1 MAKYDYSKAGLDSL
15 KGAATGAST
24 GAQIGASV
32 GSIIPGAGTAAG
44 ALGGSIIGAQ
54 VGMISGG
61 VSSLYKQGKAA
72 TLSEQQKKAMKEMK
86 KLQKQQEVD
95 AKRMQKATGS
105 DDLFLAEASDSVM
118 VMDPSTVYQPQT
130 LGAFKRRI

>member
-15 KGAATGAST
+15 KGAATGAAT

-72 TLSEQQKKAMKEMK
+72 TLSDEQKKAMKEMK
-86 KLQKQQEVD
+86 KLQKQQEID
-95 AKRMQKATGS
+95 AKRMQKATE
-105 DDLFLAEASDSVM
+105 DDLFIADAADSVM

-130 LGAFKRRI
+130 LGAFKRRM

>member
-15 KGAATGAST
+15 KGAATGAAT

-72 TLSEQQKKAMKEMK
+72 TLSDEQKKAAKEMK
-86 KLQKQQEVD
+86 KLQKQQEID
-95 AKRMQKATGS
+95 AKRMQKATE
-105 DDLFLAEASDSVM
+105 DDLFIADAADSVM